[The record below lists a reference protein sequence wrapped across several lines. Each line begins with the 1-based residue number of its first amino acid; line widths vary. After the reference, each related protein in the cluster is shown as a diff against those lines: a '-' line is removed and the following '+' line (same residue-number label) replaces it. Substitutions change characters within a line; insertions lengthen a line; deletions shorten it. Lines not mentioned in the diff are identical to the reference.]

1 MIEYFFRIFKFSV
14 SFVATLLEYPF
25 LSNELSQL
33 KNVYLHAIKSLIAW
47 KPT

>member
-1 MIEYFFRIFKFSV
+1 MNAFFRIFKIRIP
-14 SFVATLLEYPF
+14 FVATLIEYPF